1 MDNEQLVAR
10 IRAGED
16 VADNMLALWQNNRGM
31 VGKLAREYGYGA
43 EREDL
48 EQEGY
53 IALCDAAGHY
63 DASAGVPF
71 INYAVYWIRQRMR
84 RYVENCGGV
93 VRIPAHMADSVRK
106 YKRAVREYVAVVGR
120 KPTERETCAILGVSV
135 EKLER
140 IEKAAQIGQ
149 IRSLEEPIQS
159 LDGDVSLSDTVPSGE
174 DLETDAIRRLD
185 AAAMGRE
192 LWEVVER
199 LPGEQQRVV
208 RARYVDGETLK
219 AIGEREGL
227 TVSQVKDKHDKA
239 LWGILYSRSGQTFRR
254 YFEQYLAAAPIHHVG
269 VESFKRTWTSEVERA
284 VIG

>member
-16 VADNMLALWQNNRGM
+16 VADNMLALWQNNRGIICM
-31 VGKLAREYGYGA
+31 MARKYGPGT

-63 DASAGVPF
+63 DAGEGVPF
-71 INYAVYWIRQRMR
+71 VNYAAYWIRSRMR

-93 VRIPAHMADSVRK
+93 VRIPVHAVESVRK
-106 YKRAVREYVAVVGR
+106 YKRTVREFAALYGR
-120 KPTERETCAILGVSV
+120 EPTDEETGALLGVSG
-135 EKLER
+135 EKLEE
-140 IEKAAQIGQ
+140 IKKTSQMGQ
-149 IRSLEEPIQS
+149 IRSLEEPIQ
-159 LDGDVSLSDTVPSGE
+159 LDSSEVSLYDVIPSDE
-174 DLETDAIRRLD
+174 DVEDDVIRRLD
-185 AAAMGRE
+185 AAAMSRE

-208 RARYVDGETLK
+208 RARYVDGETMRT
-219 AIGEREGL
+219 IGEREGM
-227 TVSQVKDKHDKA
+227 TVSQIKDKHDRA
-239 LWGILYSRSGQTFRR
+239 LWSLLYSRSGKTFRR
-254 YFEQYLAAAPIHHVG
+254 YFEQYLSAAPVHHVG
-269 VESFKRTWTSEVERA
+269 VERFKSTWTSEVERA